1 MNVAAAALPPPAAF
15 EDLQALIA
23 ARHPDLSTRL
33 RQIAGFVLAR
43 PDDVA
48 LETVAVV
55 AERAGVQPSALV
67 RFAQSLGYAGFTDMQ
82 RVFRARLVARGP
94 SYAERLGAP
103 NAHAGPEDALGHFV
117 AAGHQALDQLQ
128 AALDPAQLA
137 RAVTL
142 LAEAEVI
149 HLVAQR
155 RSFPVAAYMAY
166 GISHLGRR
174 MQLLDGVG
182 GMVLQQAR
190 SVSARDAVLAVSFQP
205 YAEETLTVARHA
217 RAAGA
222 RLVAL
227 TDVPL
232 SPLAPMGHV
241 VLCVEDAELRGIRA
255 LTASMCLAVSLVV
268 GLGHRLVA
276 ERQP

>member
-1 MNVAAAALPPPAAF
+1 MNIAAAALPPPAAF

-23 ARHPDLSTRL
+23 ARHQDLSTRL
-33 RQIAGFVLAR
+33 RQIAVFVLAR

-67 RFAQSLGYAGFTDMQ
+67 RFAQTLGYAGFTDMQ

-94 SYAERLGAP
+94 SYAERLRAP
-103 NAHAGPEDALGHFV
+103 GVRAGPEDALGHFV
-117 AAGHQALDQLQ
+117 TAGHQVLDQLQ
-128 AALDPAQLA
+128 ATLDPAQLA

-155 RSFPVAAYMAY
+155 RSFPVAVYMAY

-190 SVSARDAVLAVSFQP
+190 SMSDRDAVLAVSFQP
-205 YAEETLTVARHA
+205 YAKETLAVARHA

-232 SPLAPMGHV
+232 SPLAPLGHV

-255 LTASMCLAVSLVV
+255 LTASMCLAASLVV
-268 GLGHRLVA
+268 GLGHRLMA
-276 ERQP
+276 EPQP